1 MRTAIISTEF
11 WESDEIASLNSDT
24 RSIYMCL
31 LTNPK
36 RNTTNVFKLS
46 NRLISFY
53 SGFNTDV
60 VKTCLKQ
67 LSDDNYII
75 MVDGYFILTGQE
87 YVKAKRGRLTSD
99 IEDSFL
105 ASLPEKVKETLINN
119 NISSRE
125 ALEHSLV
132 YKHNNNNKDKDN
144 TNNKTKYNYK
154 DKELAELLEGKVIS
168 NFSGTG
174 EINIDVWADDVRKL
188 REIDKYTH
196 EQIEF
201 MIKWVQGGEYQGQ
214 NLPEHS
220 FWSANIRSVAKL
232 RKQKETIMAQIQQQ
246 HKLSNGIIKQQGTTP
261 LIETI

>member
-132 YKHNNNNKDKDN
+132 YKHNNKDKDN
-144 TNNKTKYNYK
+144 NKDNNINK
-154 DKELAELLEGKVIS
+154 DNKELDIIKERFDLIRTKHKRILKGKARGLETEWS
-168 NFSGTG
+168 NF
-174 EINIDVWADDVRKL
+174 
-188 REIDKYTH
+188 
-196 EQIEF
+196 
-201 MIKWVQGGEYQGQ
+201 IKKNPKPTLY
-214 NLPEHS
+214 
-220 FWSANIRSVAKL
+220 
-232 RKQKETIMAQIQQQ
+232 
-246 HKLSNGIIKQQGTTP
+246 
-261 LIETI
+261 LIETMTLGAKNYYKSESKKLEADNPFRYTQNFSTWINQKSWEMYLPDNNK